1 LQRSIARIEGEL
13 PPTLAQFSRRI
24 RVGLGDLEKR
34 LERAG
39 AVYRRRG
46 TRLLREASHQLGRF
60 EAEGELRWRRLT
72 ARARREASQLLHRLE
87 RELGPPARAARKA
100 GKARRAKAVR
110 RARKAARKVR
120 GAARKAVRKVRRKI
134 AKPPRRRRAARR
146 RKAVAR
152 RAVVPAPVPPL
163 EAVGTGI

>member
-100 GKARRAKAVR
+100 RRAKAVR